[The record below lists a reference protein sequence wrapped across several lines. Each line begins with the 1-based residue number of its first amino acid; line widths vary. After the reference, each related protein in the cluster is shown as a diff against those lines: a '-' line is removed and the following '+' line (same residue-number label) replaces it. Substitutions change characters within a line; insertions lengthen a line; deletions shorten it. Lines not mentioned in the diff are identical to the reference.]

1 MVTPETW
8 RSDMQTLD
16 FNPHIQED
24 KPEEPQAV
32 RAAQKTAQPAP
43 KVLGAGE
50 WLRAVSD
57 FRAPFGF
64 DRLPTVWG

>member
-1 MVTPETW
+1 
-8 RSDMQTLD
+8 MQPFD
-16 FNPHIQED
+16 FNPHIQEEMQEQ
-24 KPEEPQAV
+24 PENNVLASQES
-32 RAAQKTAQPAP
+32 AQPAP
-43 KVLGAGE
+43 SQTVLGAGE